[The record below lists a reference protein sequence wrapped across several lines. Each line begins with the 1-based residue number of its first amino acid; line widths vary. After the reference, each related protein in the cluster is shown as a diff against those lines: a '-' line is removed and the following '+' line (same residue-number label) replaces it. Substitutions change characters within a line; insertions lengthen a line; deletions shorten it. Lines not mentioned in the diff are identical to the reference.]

1 MDHIYVDLDRTL
13 ASLDRNIFGG
23 FAEHLGRCIYG
34 GIYEPTSSFADE
46 NGFRT
51 DVLAALQRLSLPLLR
66 YPGGNF
72 VSGYR
77 WRDGVGPI
85 GERPPRAELA
95 WASVESNQFGTNEFV
110 QFCRKLN
117 TEPYLVVNCGDGD
130 MREARDWV
138 EYCNGTQETALVKLR
153 RKHGFDAPHKV
164 KYWGIGNEVDGHWQI
179 GAKTPEEYARA
190 YLEYA
195 KVMKWVDPTIKLTA
209 AATSDWSGDIV
220 SRVSLLVEQ
229 AGRLIDYLGIH
240 WYVGNHT
247 NNFADYMAVS
257 ELIENR
263 LSAFEGLVRMLHFQH
278 KLKKPIAISVDEWN
292 VWYRKRSEM
301 GDESNTLE
309 EIYNLEDALVVA
321 IQMNAF
327 IRHAATVR
335 MANLAQVVNVI
346 APIFTNTNGLFL
358 QPIFFPFE
366 LYSNTCGTTALDVHW
381 SGDTFST
388 ATQPGLRTLDVAS
401 TLSETERRL
410 TLHVVNRSETKA
422 VETQIS
428 LGGTAT
434 FCGLVQA
441 HVVNG
446 PNIKAEN
453 SFEHPDTVRVSRMDV
468 QAERKDFTYIFEPHS
483 VTVLTCTL
491 D

>member
-1 MDHIYVDLDRTL
+1 VDQIRVDVDRTL
-13 ASLDRNIFGG
+13 ALIDRNIFGG

-34 GIYEPTSSFADE
+34 GIYEPNSPLADRD
-46 NGFRT
+46 GIRT
-51 DVLAALQRLSLPLLR
+51 DVLDALCRLRMPILR

-77 WRDGVGPI
+77 WQDGVGPVDQ
-85 GERPPRAELA
+85 RPARAELA
-95 WASVESNQFGTNEFV
+95 WNSVESNRFGTNEFV
-110 QFCRKLN
+110 QFCRKLG

-138 EYCNGTQETALVKLR
+138 EYCNGTQDTALVKMR
-153 RKHGFDAPHKV
+153 RQHGFDAPHKV

-190 YLEYA
+190 FLEFA

-209 AATSDWSGDIV
+209 AATSDWSEDIIA
-220 SRVSLLVEQ
+220 RAGLLVEQ
-229 AGRLIDYLGIH
+229 AGELIDYLGIH
-240 WYVGNHT
+240 WYVGNSA
-247 NNFADYMAVS
+247 NNFQAYMAVS
-257 ELIENR
+257 ELIEER
-263 LSAFEGLVRMLHFQH
+263 LSAYKGLARMLRLQH
-278 KLKKPIAISVDEWN
+278 NLPRPIAISVDEWN
-292 VWYRKRSEM
+292 VWYRKRSEA
-301 GDESNTLE
+301 GDFSNTLE

-327 IRHAATVR
+327 IRHSASVR

-346 APIFTNTNGLFL
+346 APIFTSPNGLFL
-358 QPIFFPFE
+358 QTIFYPFE

-381 SGDTFST
+381 QGDTFST
-388 ATQPGLRTLDVAS
+388 NSHSGIRTLDVAA
-401 TLSETERRL
+401 TLHEDTKQL

-422 VETQIS
+422 LETTIS
-428 LGGTAT
+428 LGGAAHLS
-434 FCGLVQA
+434 GPVQA

-453 SFEHPDTVRVSRMDV
+453 SFDHPNTVGVSRGNLS
-468 QAERKDFTYIFEPHS
+468 AERKGFTYTFEPHS
-483 VTVLTCTL
+483 VTVLVCSL